1 MNTARIFLHIIS
13 ICGWVGGQLLM
24 VSLVPVL
31 RKISPDAPRL
41 AAERFGRFAWTF
53 LLLALITGI
62 WIIFEIELSNKDSA
76 YQITL
81 FIKLLLVAV
90 SGASALIHSRTK
102 SVPLRAATGALG
114 LLTALGA
121 LLSGVLLV
129 N

>member
-1 MNTARIFLHIIS
+1 
-13 ICGWVGGQLLM
+13 M

-41 AAERFGRFAWTF
+41 AAERFGCFAWTF
-53 LLLALITGI
+53 LFLALITGV
-62 WIIFEIELSNKDSA
+62 WGIFDIELSSKDSA

-81 FIKLLLVAV
+81 FIKLLLVAA
-90 SGASALIHSRTK
+90 SGISALIHSRTK
-102 SVPLRAATGALG
+102 SVPVRAATGALG

-121 LLSGVLLV
+121 LLSGVLLT